1 MSTRTKPAKTGRMY
15 SGGHPLHLDGPI
27 GAGREGTVHALTDV
41 PELAAKLI
49 GPQNPGPNE
58 TARKLA
64 VMTANPPAVT
74 RSRHYR
80 ITWPTALITDRKRK
94 GLTLGY
100 LMPRLDGEI
109 YRHIGSYFNPARRRR
124 MLTGRKRG
132 YTYLHL
138 LRLARNLALAVDRI
152 HRHGALVGDLN
163 SRNVLAGDHGRVA
176 IIDTD
181 SFQVSDPDTGEM
193 LRCLV
198 GTPEY
203 TSPKLQGREFSCIDR
218 TQGDD
223 LFALAVMLYQLLMQ
237 GSHPFA
243 GTMEPQSRHR
253 GPPCGQPHRQ
263 GRLRPP
269 VGPKGTHITH
279 CQRRPH
285 LGGPAPQETVPG
297 RIPKRPAPAPPPA
310 PGPKPSRRPPPAPS
324 GAGPTSSTGTSR
336 RYCTW
341 CRYKTQT
348 GVEPFP
354 SPGQAAPVKPRPRR
368 PAKRRR

>member
-243 GTMEPQSRHR
+243 GTMNHKAATEAHHVASRIAKGAFAH
-253 GPPCGQPHRQ
+253 Q
-263 GRLRPP
+263 L
-269 VGPKGTHITH
+269 GPK
-279 CQRRPH
+279 
-285 LGGPAPQETVPG
+285 APISPTANAALIWEDLPLKRQFRAAFQETRPRTTARAWAQAIEKAAAG
-297 RIPKRPAPAPPPA
+297 TKRC
-310 PGPKPSRRPPPAPS
+310 R
-324 GAGPTSSTGTSR
+324 TNEFHWHFR

>member
-1 MSTRTKPAKTGRMY
+1 MSAKPKPAKTGSIY
-15 SGGHPLHLDGPI
+15 SGGHILHLDGPI

-41 PELAAKLI
+41 PQLAAKLI
-49 GPQNPGPNE
+49 GAQNPGPND

-74 RSRHYR
+74 RSRHFR
-80 ITWPTALITDRKRK
+80 ITWPIALITDRKEN

-100 LMPRLDGEI
+100 LMPRMDGDT
-109 YRHIGSYFNPARRRR
+109 YRHIGSYFNPSRRRR
-124 MLTGRKRG
+124 MLTNRKRG

-138 LRLARNLALAVDRI
+138 LRMARNLALAVDRI

-181 SFQVSDPDTGEM
+181 SFQVSDPATGEM
-193 LRCLV
+193 IRCLV

-203 TSPKLQGREFSCIDR
+203 TSPRLQGTEFSCIDR
-218 TQGDD
+218 TRGDD

-243 GTMEPQSRHR
+243 GTMNRKTTTEAQHVASRIAEGAFAHQR
-253 GPPCGQPHRQ
+253 GPKAPISPTANAALIWEDLPLKRQ
-263 GRLRPP
+263 FR
-269 VGPKGTHITH
+269 
-279 CQRRPH
+279 
-285 LGGPAPQETVPG
+285 AAFQET
-297 RIPKRPAPAPPPA
+297 RPRTTARAWA
-310 PGPKPSRRPPPAPS
+310 QAIDKAAASARRCRAS
-324 GAGPTSSTGTSR
+324 DLHWHLR

-348 GVEPFP
+348 GLEPFP
-354 SPGQAAPVKPRPRR
+354 SPGQPAPVKSRPRR
-368 PAKRRR
+368 PAKQHQ